1 MGTGFAN
8 PVMYVILTPVAG
20 RKQNWASTIS
30 KSQIHP
36 FIKKLSGHM
45 SWLKAEI
52 VFEIIDTK
60 IRKLLCILKFMLKAS
75 RISGT
80 GVGAGTGIHTKL
92 QSLVMDVVG
101 NRLHA
106 MWEFFRVGN

>member
-1 MGTGFAN
+1 
-8 PVMYVILTPVAG
+8 
-20 RKQNWASTIS
+20 
-30 KSQIHP
+30 
-36 FIKKLSGHM
+36 M

-101 NRLHA
+101 NRIHA